1 MKKILIAGLASLI
14 LSDVN
19 AQDNLYPSTGNT
31 GIGTLSPQSYFHG
44 GNNKVLEVLNSNT
57 ALHSQSHIILSTGA
71 TQDQSSAG
79 TVTWISKNSSQNKG
93 MAYIA
98 VQSVGDNSVNASGK
112 MYFATAD
119 ATTPT
124 TRMVIDSKGLVGI
137 GTINPSEKLSVN
149 GKIRAQEI
157 KVEAG
162 NWPDYVF
169 GKDYKILG
177 LQELDAYI
185 KANKHLPEMPS
196 AKEVE
201 ANGMALGELVKL
213 QQKKIEELT
222 LHLIEKDK
230 QVAVLEKKA
239 ANTEKV
245 LFEINKVLDKGR
257 NKNKTKK

>member
-44 GNNKVLEVLNSNT
+44 GNNKVLEVLNPNT
-57 ALHSQSHIILSTGA
+57 ALHSQSHVILSTGA

-98 VQSVGDNSVNASGK
+98 VQTVGDNSVNASGK

-149 GKIRAQEI
+149 GKIRAHEI
-157 KVEAG
+157 KVEAA

-169 GKDYKILG
+169 DKDYKILG
-177 LQELDAYI
+177 LSELDAYI
-185 KANKHLPEMPS
+185 KKYKHLPGMPS
-196 AKEVE
+196 ASDAEK
-201 ANGMALGELVKL
+201 NGVNLGEIQSKL
-213 QQKKIEELT
+213 LKTVEELALHVIQQAETIHVQQESIKKQQKMMAIQDRQIKLLIGKI
-222 LHLIEKDK
+222 K
-230 QVAVLEKKA
+230 
-239 ANTEKV
+239 
-245 LFEINKVLDKGR
+245 
-257 NKNKTKK
+257 